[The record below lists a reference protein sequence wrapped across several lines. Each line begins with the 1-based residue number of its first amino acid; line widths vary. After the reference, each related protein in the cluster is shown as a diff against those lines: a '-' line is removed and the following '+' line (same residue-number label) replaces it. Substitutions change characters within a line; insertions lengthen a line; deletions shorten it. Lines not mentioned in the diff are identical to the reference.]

1 MKEGAVKKDY
11 TIPALFVTAVVLVV
25 VFLVVSLMLGKN
37 YPSIKNGATT
47 SQVEDYAY
55 SLLKKDDG
63 TNNLG
68 YNEAVAYYT
77 SQIEASKDKEQKFN
91 LMLDFAIF
99 YGKTGDPYSGLQV
112 LGNIDEDVPPDA
124 KYYLYTTYIYLYG
137 RLNDE
142 DMVAS
147 YQQRIIDE
155 KIPEYFAGLD
165 DGTINPEDY
174 KAEKDE
180 SNIEEDA
187 GEVDSAPGAE
197 EDSTAEP
204 EETQPLNSLFT
215 AEGL

>member
-1 MKEGAVKKDY
+1 MKKEGAVKKDY
-11 TIPALFVTAVVLVV
+11 TIPALFITAVVLVF
-25 VFLVVSLMLGKN
+25 VFLIVNLVVGGKKS
-37 YPSIKNGATT
+37 PSVKYGATT
-47 SQVEDYAY
+47 NEVEDYAY
-55 SLLKKDDG
+55 SLLSKDDG

-77 SQIEASKDKEQKFN
+77 SQIAASEDKEQKFK

-112 LGNIDEDVPPDA
+112 LSEVDEDVPPDA

-137 RLNDE
+137 RLNDN

-147 YQQRIIDE
+147 YQQRIVDE

-174 KAEKDE
+174 KTKNDSDDNSAPEE
-180 SNIEEDA
+180 LEED
-187 GEVDSAPGAE
+187 GSTSE
-197 EDSTAEP
+197 EEP
-204 EETQPLNSLFT
+204 EETHPLDSLFT